1 MKQADLEQ
9 IKSDVAGFLDA
20 RHTPDTAFGK
30 FSQCAHAFVPDEVSA
45 LGAALELWIHLS
57 NPDQLKTYVLR
68 KS

>member
-30 FSQCAHAFVPDEVSA
+30 IQPMRACFR
-45 LGAALELWIHLS
+45 
-57 NPDQLKTYVLR
+57 TR
-68 KS
+68 